1 MIRVFLQETEEQPI
15 SSITNNDIVGFT
27 YNYVIGK
34 GYSFAYQNQMVS
46 ALKLFFRVVANSE
59 IDIETIRQPRPE
71 HRLPNV

>member
-1 MIRVFLQETEEQPI
+1 MIRVFLQDTGNRPVLEI
-15 SSITNNDIVGFT
+15 SND
-27 YNYVIGK
+27 YVVDYIYRNVVDK